1 MNSVETQI
9 MIQYLEAIRQEQKKT
24 TDVMVGIGLV
34 LIVLALLILFWKR

>member
-34 LIVLALLILFWKR
+34 FIVLALLILFWK